1 MKKSYTILIV
11 VLILTAVGILIIAT
25 TNFLG
30 IDEAKSNIGK
40 RDSAQSFYLSTACAE
55 EALRVIKA
63 TPTFESAKIES
74 AKNRRGIYS
83 WTNIT
88 IQSSPVLRCSYQVIN
103 KNLPKYIKARSG
115 IGSDVFPH
123 NLEIKIIGVN
133 PINISY
139 WQEK

>member
-30 IDEAKSNIGK
+30 IDEAKSNINK

-55 EALRVIKA
+55 EALRQIKA
-63 TPTFESAKIES
+63 KPDYVTVTGG
-74 AKNRRGIYS
+74 KNPQPKWINV
-83 WTNIT
+83 NINST
-88 IQSSPVLRCSYQVIN
+88 THQCSYQVIN
-103 KNLPKYIKARSG
+103 QKLPKYIKARSG

-123 NLEIKIIGVN
+123 NLEIKIIGVS
-133 PINISY
+133 PIVISY